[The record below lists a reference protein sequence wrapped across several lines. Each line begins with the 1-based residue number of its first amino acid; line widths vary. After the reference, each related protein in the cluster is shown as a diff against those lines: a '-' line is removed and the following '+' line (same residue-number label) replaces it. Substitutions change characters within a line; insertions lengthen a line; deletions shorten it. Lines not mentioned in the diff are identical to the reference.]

1 MLGHGTVIGWLSP
14 VTPLL
19 LSKETPLE
27 TGPLTPAQLS
37 WIGSLTVFGGLVG
50 PILFGYITSC
60 IGSKRTLFLLTIPT
74 MTFWI
79 IVFNTNTFE
88 WLVVGLY
95 IAGLTGSSTLTS
107 VVLFV
112 SDIANDKQVFELEKE
127 IIFNCIIIVIF
138 ILFQYPRSAWIV
150 FVSFSKYW
158 NSVGICSWIRCRIS
172 LSAMLFFSC
181 TNNIY
186 FNCHNVAQHTTI
198 SFKTSTVRGILRWTI
213 IISP

>member
-27 TGPLTPAQLS
+27 SGPLTPAQLS
-37 WIGSLTVFGGLVG
+37 WIGSLTVFGGLLG
-50 PILFGYITSC
+50 PIVFGYITSC

-88 WLVVGLY
+88 WLVVGLF

-112 SDIANDKQVFELEKE
+112 SDIANDKQVFELKKK
-127 IIFNCIIIVIF
+127 IIFNRIIIVSF
-138 ILFQYPRSAWIV
+138 IL
-150 FVSFSKYW
+150 
-158 NSVGICSWIRCRIS
+158 
-172 LSAMLFFSC
+172 
-181 TNNIY
+181 
-186 FNCHNVAQHTTI
+186 
-198 SFKTSTVRGILRWTI
+198 
-213 IISP
+213 